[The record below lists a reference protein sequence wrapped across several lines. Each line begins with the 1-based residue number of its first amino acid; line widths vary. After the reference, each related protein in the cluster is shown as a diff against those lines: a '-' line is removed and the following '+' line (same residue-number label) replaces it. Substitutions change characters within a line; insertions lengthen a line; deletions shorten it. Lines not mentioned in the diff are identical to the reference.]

1 MKKSQK
7 QALAVGA
14 GVAALAAAAAG
25 VYMMTGKNAK
35 NRKKLAK
42 WAGDMQKDV
51 LKELKG
57 VNSATQSAYNK
68 AVDTVAKNYK
78 TLRKV
83 GASELVVA
91 ANELKKNWANIQK
104 EMKQAQS
111 TVKKLAPKKTVRRVA
126 KRVTKPAKRRR

>member
-1 MKKSQK
+1 MKKRQK

-25 VYMMTGKNAK
+25 VYMLTGKNAK

-51 LKELKG
+51 VKELKS
-57 VNSATQSAYNK
+57 VNRATQTAYNQ

-83 GASELVVA
+83 GAADLAVA
-91 ANELKKNWANIQK
+91 ASELKKNWKNIQR
-104 EMKQAQS
+104 EMDQARK
-111 TVKKLAPKKTVRRVA
+111 TVKKLAPKKTVRRAA
-126 KRVTKPAKRRR
+126 KRGTKSSKRKR